1 MKRSDSNVMATDS
14 STPRPRL
21 LLADVDGTLVTKEKK
36 LTDRAIAAVKQ
47 MRELGIEFA
56 ITSGRPPKGMEMLI
70 RPLEITTPIA
80 AFNGGLFVKPDLTII
95 SEHVLGKE
103 VVEPI
108 IKIIEACNLEVWIYR
123 GKDWFVHERHGSHV
137 DREEWTVKFP
147 PQVLSS
153 FDDVMDKVAKIVGV
167 SDDLEAVAKCEK
179 AVKEAF
185 GPHVGTKQSNPHR
198 HEGEGPTVE
207 AARSQPYYLDVTHP
221 EANKGG
227 VVLTLAKM
235 LNLKPVEIATIGDM
249 PNDIPMFEKGGLSIA
264 MGQSKEEV
272 KSAASEST
280 TSSEDEGF
288 ANAVEKFILGQ
299 P

>member
-1 MKRSDSNVMATDS
+1 MSTDS
-14 STPRPRL
+14 SVPRPRL

-36 LTDRAIAAVKQ
+36 LTDRAVAAVKQ
-47 MRELGIEFA
+47 MREKGIEFA

-70 RPLEITTPIA
+70 GPLGISTPVA

-108 IKIIEACNLEVWIYR
+108 IKIIEEHKLDVWIYR
-123 GKDWFVHERHGSHV
+123 GKDWFVHERHGAHV

-147 PQVLSS
+147 PQVVTSY
-153 FDDVMDKVAKIVGV
+153 DDLMDKVAKIVGV
-167 SDDLEAVAKCEK
+167 SDDLDAVAQCEQ

-185 GPHVGTKQSNPHR
+185 GPHVGTQQSNPHR
-198 HEGEGPTVE
+198 HEGEAATVT

-227 VVLTLAKM
+227 VVTTLAKM
-235 LNLKPVEIATIGDM
+235 LNIRTDEIATIGDM

-264 MGQSKEEV
+264 MGQASEEV
-272 KSAASEST
+272 KKAAAEST
-280 TSSEDEGF
+280 SSSEEEGF
-288 ANAVEKFILGQ
+288 ATAVEKFILGSGKVSEG
-299 P
+299 

>member
-1 MKRSDSNVMATDS
+1 MATES
-14 STPRPRL
+14 SAPRSRL

-47 MRELGIEFA
+47 MREKGIEFA

-70 RPLEITTPIA
+70 KPLGITTPVA

-108 IKIIEACNLEVWIYR
+108 IRIIEEHKLDVWIYR
-123 GKDWFVHERHGSHV
+123 GKDWFVHERHGAHV

-147 PQVLSS
+147 PQVVSS
-153 FDDVMDKVAKIVGV
+153 YDDVMDKVAKIVGV
-167 SDDLEAVAKCEK
+167 SDDLEAVAKCER
-179 AVKEAF
+179 AVKEVF
-185 GPHVGTKQSNPHR
+185 GPHVGTQQSSPQR
-198 HEGEGPTVE
+198 HGGDAATVT

-235 LNLKPVEIATIGDM
+235 LNLKTEEIATIGDM

-264 MGQSKEEV
+264 MGQSSDEV
-272 KSAASEST
+272 KKAATEAT
-280 TSSEDEGF
+280 TSSEEEGF
-288 ANAVEKFILGQ
+288 ANAVERFVLNVS
-299 P
+299 

>member
-1 MKRSDSNVMATDS
+1 MATDS
-14 STPRPRL
+14 SAPRPRL

-36 LTDRAIAAVKQ
+36 LTERAIAAVKK
-47 MRELGIEFA
+47 MREQGIEFA

-70 RPLEITTPIA
+70 KPLEISTPVA

-95 SEHVLGKE
+95 SEHVLARE

-108 IKIIEACNLEVWIYR
+108 IKIIEEHKLDVWIYR
-123 GKDWFVHERHGSHV
+123 GKDWFVHERHGAHV

-147 PQVLSS
+147 PQVVSS
-153 FDDVMDKVAKIVGV
+153 YDDVMDKVAKIVGV
-167 SDDLEAVAKCEK
+167 SDNLEAVAKCEK

-185 GPHVGTKQSNPHR
+185 GPHVGTQQSNPQR
-198 HEGEGPTVE
+198 HEGEGATVT

-227 VVLTLAKM
+227 VVMTLAKM
-235 LNLKPVEIATIGDM
+235 LNLKPEEIATIGDM

-264 MGQSKEEV
+264 MGQSSEEV
-272 KSAASEST
+272 KSAATEST

-288 ANAVEKFILGQ
+288 ANAVEKFIL
-299 P
+299 

>member
-1 MKRSDSNVMATDS
+1 MANES
-14 STPRPRL
+14 PTPRPRL

-47 MRELGIEFA
+47 LREKGIEFA

-70 RPLEITTPIA
+70 APLGITTPVA

-108 IKIIEACNLEVWIYR
+108 IKIIEEHKLDVWIYR

-147 PQVLSS
+147 PKVVANY
-153 FDDVMDKVAKIVGV
+153 DDVLDKVAKIVGV
-167 SDDLEAVAKCEK
+167 SDDLEAVARCEK

-185 GPHVGTKQSNPHR
+185 GPHVGTQQSSPDR
-198 HEGEGPTVE
+198 HGGDAATVT

-235 LNLKPVEIATIGDM
+235 LNLQPDEIATIGDAA
-249 PNDIPMFEKGGLSIA
+249 NDIPMFEKGGLSIA
-264 MGQSKEEV
+264 MGQASDEV
-272 KSAASEST
+272 KQAATEAT
-280 TSSEDEGF
+280 TSSEEEGF
-288 ANAVEKFILGQ
+288 ANAVEKFLLAAG
-299 P
+299 

>member
-1 MKRSDSNVMATDS
+1 MSNDQPA
-14 STPRPRL
+14 RRIRL

-36 LTDRAIAAVKQ
+36 LTDRAIAAVRQ
-47 MRELGIEFA
+47 LREQNIAFA
-56 ITSGRPPKGMEMLI
+56 VTSGRPPRGMQMLI
-70 RPLEITTPIA
+70 APLGIDTPVA

-95 SEHVLGKE
+95 REHVLNRD

-108 IKIIEACNLEVWIYR
+108 IKIIEQHKLDVWIYR
-123 GKDWFVHERHGSHV
+123 GNDWFVHERHGPHV

-147 PQVLSS
+147 PQVVASY
-153 FDDVMDKVAKIVGV
+153 DDVLDKVAKIVGV
-167 SDDLEAVAKCEK
+167 SDDFDAVARCEK
-179 AVKEAF
+179 AVRETF
-185 GPHVGTKQSNPHR
+185 GPHVGTQQSTPQRSGDDH
-198 HEGEGPTVE
+198 PTVT

-235 LNLKPVEIATIGDM
+235 LNLQPSEIATIGDM
-249 PNDIPMFEKGGLSIA
+249 PNDVSMFEKGGLAIA
-264 MGQSKEEV
+264 MGQASDEV
-272 KSAASEST
+272 KKSASETT

-288 ANAVEKFILGQ
+288 ANAIEKFILPSAQ